1 MKKIKFLVPILLATS
16 LTPVVALVGCS
27 KKEEEIQENEL
38 EYSINI
44 GTDTVMVR
52 GYANN
57 QEEHEPNL
65 VIPESVVLNGTTYQ
79 VTSIDEEAFKD
90 ALNIQSVEM
99 ADSIVNIGPYAFNG
113 CKNLET
119 IKLSSNLT
127 ILHHGLFASCTSLK
141 EINIPASVWQI
152 EQPVFADCPALSK
165 ITVDPENKKY
175 YSKIDGE
182 EQNCVLTPYMS
193 SGVELVCGI
202 NTIPQQVTIVGKH
215 SFFNNRKLTTI
226 EIPEN
231 VEYIRESSFQGC
243 DELGS
248 VIFKNGSKIERIQK
262 NAFADC
268 LKLRYVSYDD
278 SANSFPDGLK
288 YIEENAFSNTG
299 LMLIELNEGLEG
311 IEDMAFSY
319 CSNLIS
325 AKIPASLTE
334 LGNGVF
340 SGCNELSLSVDTE
353 NSKYTSQD
361 EMDNECNCIMN
372 KNGRKIIY
380 QGTKSIEWDLLPST
394 ISQIYNYA
402 FYGFDFTTI
411 ALPDSITNIGE
422 YAFAECRKLET
433 ITFGDN
439 LLLIG
444 NKAFSNDSNIS
455 SIFVPKT
462 TETLYSTAFDG
473 CTKLVDI
480 RVDEKNDVYSSRDE
494 SGIEC
499 HCIWSKSQQQL
510 IQGTSRTRIPDTI
523 MTIRNNAFYNISN
536 LHYAIFPA
544 TLKEIQD
551 NAFTSCSQLTLF
563 AYMGSVEQWKE
574 NVTRGNDWHQYC
586 PAEQIYCID
595 GETITPAPLD
605 PE

>member
-1 MKKIKFLVPILLATS
+1 MKKIKFLMPILLATS
-16 LTPVVALVGCS
+16 LTPVVAMTSCN
-27 KKEEEIQENEL
+27 KNEEKSTEDEF

-44 GTDTVMVR
+44 GTNTVMLR
-52 GYANN
+52 GYAND
-57 QEEHEPNL
+57 QEEHKPNL
-65 VIPESVVLNGTTYQ
+65 VIPKSVVLGKSRYK
-79 VTSIDEEAFKD
+79 VTSIDEEAFKG
-90 ALNIQSVEM
+90 ALNIKTVEM
-99 ADSIVNIGPYAFNG
+99 GDSIKDIGRFAFNG

-119 IKLSSNLT
+119 IRLSSNLT
-127 ILHHGLFASCTSLK
+127 TLHQGLFASCTSLK
-141 EINIPASVWQI
+141 EINIPKSVGQI

-165 ITVDPENKKY
+165 ITVDPENKTY

-182 EQNCVLTPYMS
+182 EQNCVLKPYMV

-202 NTIPQQVTIVGKH
+202 NTIPQQVTVVGKY
-215 SFFNNRKLTTI
+215 SFFNNRTLTTI

-231 VEYIRESSFQGC
+231 VVYIRESSFQGC
-243 DELGS
+243 DELGR
-248 VIFKNGSKIERIQK
+248 VIFKNESKVERIEK

-268 LKLRYVSYDD
+268 LKLHSVLYGETS
-278 SANSFPDGLK
+278 SFPGGLE
-288 YIEENAFSNTG
+288 YIEKNAFSNTG
-299 LMLIELNEGLEG
+299 LTLIRLNDGLEG

-319 CSNLIS
+319 CNNLEF

-334 LGNGVF
+334 LGKGVF
-340 SGCNELSLSVDTE
+340 SGCNKLSLSVDTE

-361 EMDNECNCIMN
+361 EMGNECNCIMN

-380 QGTKSIEWDLLPST
+380 QGTKLIEWDSLPST
-394 ISQIYNYA
+394 INQIFNYA

-411 ALPDSITNIGE
+411 VLPNSITNIGE

-455 SIFVPKT
+455 SIFVPET
-462 TETLYSTAFDG
+462 TRTLYSTAFDG
-473 CTKLVDI
+473 CMKLVDI
-480 RVDEKNDVYSSRDE
+480 RVDEENDVFSSRDE

-499 HCIWSKSQQQL
+499 HCIWSKGQQQL

-536 LHYAIFPA
+536 LHYTIFPA

-563 AYMGSVEQWKE
+563 AYMGSVQQWKE